1 MHGSEWRNDLFPD
14 HGSIL
19 LGCLPLG
26 YSLVGV
32 RAGLA
37 SLLLA
42 FSRVVGMS
50 RVSML
55 VVTGAVWV
63 LVLVATTICRAS
75 SAGVGFTVR
84 VGGRRRG

>member
-1 MHGSEWRNDLFPD
+1 MHGSRWRNDLFPD

-26 YSLVGV
+26 YSFVGV

-42 FSRVVGMS
+42 LSRIVRMS
-50 RVSML
+50 RVGML
-55 VVTGAVWV
+55 VVT
-63 LVLVATTICRAS
+63 
-75 SAGVGFTVR
+75 
-84 VGGRRRG
+84 